1 MLPHTMS
8 SRIQYKYNH
17 CLILRLK
24 ALSFSSE
31 TKFCSVRFDG
41 SCSFIRLLNQPQI
54 WNFLAGFLEISS
66 HNLEFLPN
74 LCGNTGFF
82 KTAVAPRDF
91 CKKKYNRFEIAYG
104 RFYNILKRDKINIE
118 TQKGNIQAHEYLEHL
133 R

>member
-31 TKFCSVRFDG
+31 TKFCSVRLDG

-91 CKKKYNRFEIAYG
+91 CKKSTIDLRLHTDDFTIFQNVIKL
-104 RFYNILKRDKINIE
+104 ILKLQKATSRHMNTWNI
-118 TQKGNIQAHEYLEHL
+118 
-133 R
+133 